1 MSDRLS
7 IVVPTKNRCHS
18 VKEFLDSFERLRG
31 LERIR
36 PEIIVA
42 DNDSADDT
50 WEMLKE
56 RSKYF
61 RVSLKILKVT
71 RPGKSAALNEA
82 IRTASGEVLAFLDDD
97 VVLDEG
103 WLEAVDK
110 FFARNGHLTAQGTIR
125 IAPPESEDP
134 EVIALLQRYR
144 TIPYFDDY
152 LGKLHSLN
160 GANFAAR
167 REAFDRIGYFDE
179 RLGPGASG
187 TSEDVELARRIV
199 RAGIKIDYMK
209 EAIVY
214 HRVDRSRLTEAY
226 FKSLHQRQGRSRLLI
241 SNPGTARILF
251 NLCRASAQYWLYAMT
266 GHERKKYRSKGRI
279 YHYLE
284 MLEKKFHS
292 NSGR

>member
-1 MSDRLS
+1 GLTV
-7 IVVPTKNRCHS
+7 IIPTKNRCVL
-18 VKEFLDSFERLRG
+18 VKDLLESFKRLRG
-31 LERIR
+31 LEKIR

-42 DNDSADDT
+42 DNDSTDDT
-50 WEMLKE
+50 RGVLNEI
-56 RSKYF
+56 SKHF
-61 RVSLKILKVT
+61 PVSLKILKVT

-82 IRTASGEVLAFLDDD
+82 IRTASGEILAFLDDD

-103 WLEAVDK
+103 WLEAVEK
-110 FFARNGHLTAQGTIR
+110 YFAGNGHLTAQGTIR
-125 IAPPESEDP
+125 ITPPESDDP
-134 EVIALLQRYR
+134 EFIALQQRYR

-152 LGKLHSLN
+152 LAELHSLN

-167 REAFDRIGYFDE
+167 REIFDRIGYFNE

-199 RAGIKIDYMK
+199 RAGIKIEYMK

-226 FKSLHQRQGRSRLLI
+226 FKSLHLRQGRSRLVM
-241 SNPGTARILF
+241 SNPATARILF
-251 NLCRASAQYWLYAMT
+251 NLCRAAAQYWLYSMI
-266 GHERKKYRSKGRI
+266 GSERKKYRSKGRI
-279 YHYLE
+279 YHYLGMME
-284 MLEKKFHS
+284 IKFHA